1 MGMNFSAILMEIAF
15 LICGAVMGKKIVKM
29 VVMKKAAMGRYGC
42 VITKP
47 NFPVEVQVSSTLVQL
62 LTWAFLELESFWLIP
77 SVYLICVRR
86 VLVFL
91 VSLLT
96 FYMR

>member
-1 MGMNFSAILMEIAF
+1 MNFSAILMEIAF

-47 NFPVEVQVSSTLVQL
+47 SFPVEVQVSSTLVQL
-62 LTWAFLELESFWLIP
+62 LTWAFLELESFCVYLIL
-77 SVYLICVRR
+77 SVYLICVRS

-91 VSLLT
+91 VNLLT
-96 FYMR
+96 FYM